1 MTPTRE
7 TSSHSVV
14 SYCLDV
20 IKSIVLLPLTIVQ
33 VLRDIG
39 RDVVR
44 YRRLLLEMT
53 WRELA
58 DPFAG
63 SFLGVAWSVL
73 HPLLMMA
80 VYATVFSIIF
90 RGSPEENVHGFD
102 YTMQMISAYLPWMA
116 MTNSLLAGC
125 AAIRNKAGL
134 VKQVVFPL
142 EVLPIKTVLANLVP
156 QIIGT
161 AFLFCY
167 GLVRFHEVPWT
178 WALWP
183 IMFAF
188 EVMLLSGMVMAVSA
202 IGVYLRDL
210 GDVLQVLFMILFY
223 ATPVLYT
230 ERTLH
235 LNDPTAMKVIDFMLT
250 FNPASMAVRPYRDAC
265 FFGEIRYGWTWML
278 YPIVSVLMLVI
289 GYRVFRK
296 LKPYFGNA
304 L

>member
-1 MTPTRE
+1 MTATDV
-7 TSSHSVV
+7 SSHSVL

-20 IKSIVLLPLTIVQ
+20 LKSIVLLPLTIAA
-33 VLRDIG
+33 VLRDIA
-39 RDVVR
+39 RDVRR

-63 SFLGVAWSVL
+63 SFLGVTWSVL

-80 VYATVFSIIF
+80 VYATVFAIIF
-90 RGSPEENVHGFD
+90 RGSPEANAHGFD
-102 YTMQMISAYLPWMA
+102 FTIQMISAYLPWMA
-116 MTNSLLAGC
+116 MTNAVLAGC
-125 AAIRNKAGL
+125 SAVRNKANL

-156 QIIGT
+156 QVIGT
-161 AFLFCY
+161 IFLFIY
-167 GLVRFHEVPWT
+167 SLIRFHEVPWT

-183 IMFAF
+183 VMFGL
-188 EVMLLSGMVMAVSA
+188 EVLLLCGLVMMVSS

-210 GDVLQVLFMILFY
+210 KDVLQVAFMVLFY

-230 ERTLH
+230 EKTLH
-235 LNDPTAMKVIDFMLT
+235 PDNPTVLKVIDGLLT
-250 FNPASMAVRPYRDAC
+250 YNPMSLIVRPFRDIC
-265 FFGEIRYGWTWML
+265 FFGEIRYGWTWAL
-278 YPIVSVLMLVI
+278 YPIVAVLLLVI
-289 GYRVFRK
+289 GYRTFRK
-296 LKPYFGNA
+296 LKPHFGNA